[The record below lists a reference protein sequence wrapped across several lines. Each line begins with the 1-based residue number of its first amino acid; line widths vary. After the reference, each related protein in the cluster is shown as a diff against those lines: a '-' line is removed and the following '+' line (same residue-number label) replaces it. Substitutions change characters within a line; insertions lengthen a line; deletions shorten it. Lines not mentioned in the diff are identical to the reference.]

1 MEKLANLLTEQS
13 SVQSQEDSLELNLI
27 DIINT
32 KRIRGKAILNVDPQN
47 TTEDTIIVDYTI
59 DRAEA
64 YIQKDTYRVIRNTKA
79 RAKNKAKRQD
89 GSTLSKRYRRKLAS
103 RAQP

>member
-1 MEKLANLLTEQS
+1 M
-13 SVQSQEDSLELNLI
+13 

-32 KRIRGKAILNVDPQN
+32 KRIRGKATLNVDPQN
-47 TTEDTIIVDYTI
+47 TTEDTIIVDHTI

-64 YIQKDTYRVIRNTKA
+64 YIQKDTHRVIRNAKA

-103 RAQP
+103 RAQPQGPKTTNFTDMPENTP